1 MSKLNFSNSQQV
13 FPDASR
19 LSSEHG
25 EGVNAEAKHADD
37 SAQDELI
44 ASIQM
49 AQIMANAMMRD
60 LLTMMIRNAMADLVE
75 QLVAEPD
82 SETPDMTTEFDSESM
97 LETELDYPDSLH
109 QGRSR
114 WLH

>member
-1 MSKLNFSNSQQV
+1 MKKATSTFIQPEIFQ
-13 FPDASR
+13 ASCP
-19 LSSEHG
+19 SPEFGDSG
-25 EGVNAEAKHADD
+25 NAEAQHADD
-37 SAQDELI
+37 SAPDELI

-49 AQIMANAMMRD
+49 AQIMANAMMRN

-109 QGRSR
+109 QNRRR